1 MEEVRTFYAKRIFFK
16 FYTKKSDNG
25 PKFKGAG
32 GDSLRKR
39 WKNSTAI
46 KITETSCIFFLEFL
60 RTQNVNQWEPR
71 SRQGICSQKNKEK
84 FFKDQNMIYVIAIF
98 KKS

>member
-32 GDSLRKR
+32 GTL
-39 WKNSTAI
+39 
-46 KITETSCIFFLEFL
+46 
-60 RTQNVNQWEPR
+60 
-71 SRQGICSQKNKEK
+71 
-84 FFKDQNMIYVIAIF
+84 
-98 KKS
+98 

>member
-1 MEEVRTFYAKRIFFK
+1 MKDSFHYYGRSYDFLSQKDFFK
-16 FYTKKSDNG
+16 FYNKKSDNG
-25 PKFKGAG
+25 PKFKGRDG
-32 GDSLRKR
+32 KTQLQLKSLKL
-39 WKNSTAI
+39 AA
-46 KITETSCIFFLEFL
+46 FFLEFL